1 MFKSIAAY
9 GLAFG
14 SAATAMHLVYW
25 YNRLYL
31 KMSVGAVLPLIG
43 NIVFTGLAVWLF
55 IRGLNRQSETAPNL
69 GKSLFGALLTS
80 LLVALCTVAGLQ
92 HVSRN
97 MPERVQEYSK
107 IAYEN
112 QSKRIKAEYP
122 ESEQPKKLAE
132 LQQVIHKQMDPMTL
146 TTSQIQ
152 MCLST
157 GVVVALLIFVG
168 TNKKQ

>member
-31 KMSVGAVLPLIG
+31 KMSAGAVLPLIG

-55 IRGLNRQSETAPNL
+55 VRSLIRFSAVAPNL
-69 GKSLFGALLTS
+69 GKALFGALLTS

-97 MPERVQEYSK
+97 MPDRVEEYK
-107 IAYEN
+107 AIALKN
-112 QSKRIKAEYP
+112 QQSRILKEYP
-122 ESEQPKKLAE
+122 ESEQAAKIEEVK
-132 LQQVIHKQMDPMTL
+132 QVIHKQMDPVSL
-146 TTSQIQ
+146 ATSQIQ

-157 GVVVALLIFVG
+157 GVVIALLIFVS
-168 TNKKQ
+168 TNRKP